1 MSKLTLEDIDWSV
14 IPSDVEYISED
25 ETCHYKDI
33 INGVSYK
40 VYSTSIG
47 AWWCSQG
54 TPTARNLIKRPTNI
68 FTKSMLVAGKHIVE
82 TAEVSDNTYTTMIL
96 DNGNIIL
103 ENSLGY
109 LKLDEYNEDLTLI
122 PEDGDEE
129 DFKEFNIIKVYTKLN
144 MKSNKLIWERTPTK
158 VPTQKEL
165 QLAALQDTIN
175 KAQEQ
180 IEELMKED

>member
-1 MSKLTLEDIDWSV
+1 MSKLKLEDIDWSV

-40 VYSTSIG
+40 VYSTAIG

-54 TPTARNLIKRPTNI
+54 TPAARNLIKRPSNI

-82 TAEVSDNTYTTMIL
+82 TVGGEIYVVF
-96 DNGNIIL
+96 NGEDGEFLLNPTN
-103 ENSLGY
+103 EYGWNSLS
-109 LKLDEYNEDLTLI
+109 EYNEDLRCDYFDNTYDI
-122 PEDGDEE
+122 V
-129 DFKEFNIIKVYTKLN
+129 KVYTTKG
-144 MKSNKLIWERTPTK
+144 SNFYDKERLTLIWERTPTK

-180 IEELMKED
+180 IEELMKD